1 MIYHRAFFSK
11 DGTWRRSPSRSRSCW
26 PPPTTLGAAIG
37 AGGAAARPPEV
48 DACAVLTRAEIEP
61 TFGPLKGVPL
71 RDTGLRN
78 EKLCT
83 YSNTAGSWL
92 RMSLYGAD
100 RWGVEKGA
108 TSERKQKELAGI
120 GNEAFSIKRGTDSV
134 VYVKKGGG
142 VLELSCSCDLAKAE
156 ALARKAAPRI

>member
-1 MIYHRAFFSK
+1 MRLRLEWLLVLA
-11 DGTWRRSPSRSRSCW
+11 
-26 PPPTTLGAAIG
+26 TTLGAAVG
-37 AGGAAARPPEV
+37 GLGAAARPPAAEPSGKSGAN
-48 DACAVLTRAEIEP
+48 DACAVLTRSEVEA
-61 TFGPLKGVPL
+61 TFGALKGEPL
-71 RDTGLRN
+71 RDTGIRN

-100 RWGVEKGA
+100 RWATEKGT
-108 TSERKQKELAGI
+108 TSEGKQKQLSGLGDA
-120 GNEAFSIKRGTDSV
+120 AFSIKRGTDSV
-134 VYVKKGGG
+134 VYVRKGGG

>member
-1 MIYHRAFFSK
+1 MRARAEWLLAL
-11 DGTWRRSPSRSRSCW
+11 T
-26 PPPTTLGAAIG
+26 TTLGAAAG
-37 AGGAAARPPEV
+37 APRPVPGEPASKTPAI
-48 DACAVLTRAEIEP
+48 DACAVLTRAEIEA
-61 TFGPLKGVPL
+61 TFGPLKGAPL
-71 RDTGLRN
+71 RDTGIRN

-100 RWGVEKGA
+100 RWGMEKGT
-108 TSERKQKELAGI
+108 TSERKPKQLSGLGDA
-120 GNEAFSIKRGTDSV
+120 AFSIKRGTDSV
-134 VYVKKGGG
+134 VYVRKGGG